1 NRSATASVASPTRD
15 RDGSGGIHPI
25 SGNRAIPAQAT
36 EQLRSLSFLVRSDKS
51 VLSGLAGLELERL
64 VLSES
69 RLVLVVQTVVLHLR
83 QLAHDGVDA
92 AGLVVNDVPGAVL
105 DGVPGVASL
114 GGHVIPHALDGILDT
129 GRLSSEVVIH
139 AVDSSSVV
147 AAALLELGAQV
158 THSSVHPVEAVGH
171 SVLDGG
177 LAVLEVLERKAVIDV
192 CTGQNALGVGAAPS
206 AKAAEHTAQTT
217 KTTEAAQTAET
228 EATAT

>member
-1 NRSATASVASPTRD
+1 RLGRLHHISRSGTLRTGPAQNFRLV
-15 RDGSGGIHPI
+15 GIH
-25 SGNRAIPAQAT
+25 SGHQHRVLVALRGR
-36 EQLRSLSFLVRSDKS
+36 QLQ
-51 VLSGLAGLELERL
+51 GL
-64 VLSES
+64 VLILQ
-69 RLVLVVQTVVLHLR
+69 RADVVVVQRLQNRTAV
-83 QLAHDGVDA
+83 GI
-92 AGLVVNDVPGAVL
+92 GVVNDIPGAVR
-105 DGVPGVASL
+105 DGVAGIASL
-114 GGHVIPHALDGILDT
+114 GRHVIPNALDGILDT